1 MLSAAAQS
9 FRSVTHKEDAV
20 NFVMDVFRSMG
31 GTINVV
37 APRRRPGHYDTY
49 SILTVA
55 RDNFMMDFENSC
67 LSENWD
73 DANKQHP
80 TGILRHADAEWATMI
95 KSQVYPHHSDV
106 DWQEYCEWVFHGGG
120 DECFRPVPYMV
131 EDDDD
136 ERFLEVAHKWVAL
149 KVAFLARYYEAQTR
163 QRTAYLCKDMVRPL
177 STPLDDRITA
187 LALHINGQ
195 PR

>member
-1 MLSAAAQS
+1 
-9 FRSVTHKEDAV
+9 
-20 NFVMDVFRSMG
+20 
-31 GTINVV
+31 
-37 APRRRPGHYDTY
+37 
-49 SILTVA
+49 
-55 RDNFMMDFENSC
+55 
-67 LSENWD
+67 
-73 DANKQHP
+73 
-80 TGILRHADAEWATMI
+80 
-95 KSQVYPHHSDV
+95 
-106 DWQEYCEWVFHGGG
+106 
-120 DECFRPVPYMV
+120 MV
-131 EDDDD
+131 EDDDDD